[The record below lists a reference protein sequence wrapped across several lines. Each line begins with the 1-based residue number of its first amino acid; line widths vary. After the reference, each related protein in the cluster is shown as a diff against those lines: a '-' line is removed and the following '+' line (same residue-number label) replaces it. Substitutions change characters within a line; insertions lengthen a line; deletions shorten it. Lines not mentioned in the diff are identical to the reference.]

1 MGWNFLSLSD
11 ASNIYESSLTD
22 FDCGDLDVN
31 KFLQDYAQIC
41 EQEDFSKVF
50 LMVSDEQK
58 VVGYYTL
65 GNSLIPVS
73 EIPNQFKRGIPN
85 FSFPAVLI
93 GQFGIN
99 KSHQGKGL
107 SYLLL
112 GNAYTRIALA
122 YRQKILAI
130 RAVRVDTRD
139 ERAKAFW
146 LKQGFIPFKKSQNSL
161 FIPLKTILR
170 EFEL

>member
-1 MGWNFLSLSD
+1 
-11 ASNIYESSLTD
+11 
-22 FDCGDLDVN
+22 
-31 KFLQDYAQIC
+31 
-41 EQEDFSKVF
+41 
-50 LMVSDEQK
+50 MVSDEKK

-65 GNSLIPVS
+65 GNSIVPVS
-73 EIPNQFKRGIPN
+73 EIPNQDKRGIPN

-93 GQFGIN
+93 GQFGIDSNYQGN
-99 KSHQGKGL
+99 KL

-112 GNAYTRIALA
+112 GDAYTRIALA

-161 FIPLKTILR
+161 FIPLKTILQ
-170 EFEL
+170 EFELQSDTDCLQK